1 MLDFI
6 TPYFWVGLIYKDVSI
21 LKGASIR
28 ENRQIYI
35 WKSNNYYCIIHQMKM
50 PFGKFFGRKEEEE
63 DIDIDIED
71 YLNEL
76 SMREGKIIER
86 EDITYV
92 KPIDMDKEGQ
102 SIDEVVNELKKNNIV
117 VLNVR
122 ALMHDK
128 ILLRDIVNRL
138 RDVCMEMDGDIG
150 RISSEKVLLVP
161 AGMRI
166 IHRSSM

>member
-1 MLDFI
+1 
-6 TPYFWVGLIYKDVSI
+6 
-21 LKGASIR
+21 
-28 ENRQIYI
+28 
-35 WKSNNYYCIIHQMKM
+35 MKM
-50 PFGKFFGRKEEEE
+50 PFGKLLFGRKEEEE

-76 SMREGKIIER
+76 SMKEGKIIER

-102 SIDEVVNELKKNNIV
+102 SIDEVVNELKKNNII

-138 RDVCMEMDGDIG
+138 RDICMEMDGDIG